1 MQYVELTGKC
11 KTCSGCNLLEIQ
23 FFRGKTE
30 CNNYVKANDTGI
42 DLCKRILE
50 GEQIRL

>member
-1 MQYVELTGKC
+1 MKYPELKGLC
-11 KTCSGCNLLEIQ
+11 KTCIGCNLLENP
-23 FFRGKTE
+23 FSAGKTE

-50 GEQIRL
+50 GEQIKL